1 MSTVSEKEREM
12 GISSENVVRS
22 KRYSES
28 LKLEVLGELSKG
40 DVSLSTLGAKYSIP
54 VSTIATWSRVRGE
67 SSRESLTAVKGRVYM
82 GEEDLKIR
90 ELESALAES
99 LLKNKLY
106 EKMFEY
112 AKEDYGIELKKNAVT
127 GQYSLVKK
135 NTALPPPVKR

>member
-1 MSTVSEKEREM
+1 MSEIKEKR
-12 GISSENVVRS
+12 RKL

-28 LKLEVLGELSKG
+28 LKLEVLTELSKEEQG
-40 DVSLSTLGAKYSIP
+40 LKALSLRYNIP
-54 VSTIATWSRVRGE
+54 ESTIATWSRVKTSPRIE
-67 SSRESLTAVKGRVYM
+67 SGNSIKGRVYM

-90 ELESALAES
+90 ELESALADS

-127 GQYSLVKK
+127 GQYSLIRKD
-135 NTALPPPVKR
+135 TGLSGSVKR

>member
-1 MSTVSEKEREM
+1 M
-12 GISSENVVRS
+12 GIPSETVVRS

-40 DVSLSTLGAKYSIP
+40 EVSLSTLGAKYSIP

-67 SSRESLTAVKGRVYM
+67 TSRESVHTIKGRVYM

-127 GQYSLVKK
+127 GQYSLIKK
-135 NTALPPPVKR
+135 NVVSPLSVKR